1 MSFDRQRPLLRGVSW
16 TMDRT
21 SPKILLP
28 SIIDPTVH
36 RGGAET
42 VTRAFLK
49 LLQRDPLNAR
59 IEKDSAR
66 GWDT

>member
-1 MSFDRQRPLLRGVSW
+1 
-16 TMDRT
+16 MDRT